1 MTESHKRFKLNAKLN
16 IVNGTYKV
24 SYNTVDSLIKN
35 YDLFFTDLNTIK
47 NSLNS
52 IGNIDPYASKSK
64 SYFAMFTIVRSIEE
78 TLKDFYDHKAELKNK
93 LQSYL
98 NSTTDLLKSF
108 ITESDQLRIDFFND
122 FIDETIET
130 IDTYIDYKNVSSN
143 IQKFINT
150 FVESLNVYLNETKD
164 LDINELTDELKTVQS
179 IYNNFTY
186 MDIIA
191 GEAILNSYVLQLKI
205 VKDNV

>member
-1 MTESHKRFKLNAKLN
+1 MTESHKQFKLNVKLN

-52 IGNIDPYASKSK
+52 IGKIDPYASKSK
-64 SYFAMFTIVRSIEE
+64 SYFAMFTIVHSIEE
-78 TLKDFYDHKAELKNK
+78 TLKDFYDHKVELKSK

-108 ITESDQLRIDFFND
+108 ITESDQIRIDFFND

-150 FVESLNVYLNETKD
+150 FAESLNVYMNETKD
-164 LDINELTDELKTVQS
+164 LDINELTNELKIVQS
-179 IYNNFTY
+179 VYNNFIY

-191 GEAILNSYVLQLKI
+191 GEAILNSYVSQLKI

>member
-1 MTESHKRFKLNAKLN
+1 MTESHKQFKLNAKLN

-64 SYFAMFTIVRSIEE
+64 SYFAMFTIVHSIEE
-78 TLKDFYDHKAELKNK
+78 TLKDFYDHKTELKSK

-108 ITESDQLRIDFFND
+108 ITEGDQIRIDFFND

-130 IDTYIDYKNVSSN
+130 IDTYIDYKNVGSN

-150 FVESLNVYLNETKD
+150 FAESLNVYMNETKD
-164 LDINELTDELKTVQS
+164 LDINELTNELKIVQS
-179 IYNNFTY
+179 VYNNFIY

-191 GEAILNSYVLQLKI
+191 GEAILNSYVSQLKI

>member
-1 MTESHKRFKLNAKLN
+1 MTESHKQFKLNAKLN

-64 SYFAMFTIVRSIEE
+64 SYFAMFTIVHSIEE
-78 TLKDFYDHKAELKNK
+78 TLKDFYDHKVELKSK

-108 ITESDQLRIDFFND
+108 ITESDQIRIDFFND

-150 FVESLNVYLNETKD
+150 FAESLNVYMNETKD
-164 LDINELTDELKTVQS
+164 LDINELTNELKIVQS
-179 IYNNFTY
+179 VYNNFIY